1 MSEHEIRHNKASGD
15 WVIFA
20 PARGKRPQD
29 FRQDQDSAPLP
40 EHDPHCPFCPGNE
53 EQLPGIVLQ
62 MDGDPN
68 GWNTR
73 VVPNKFA
80 ALSRTADTRR
90 YDVGMYT
97 AMPGYGVHEV
107 IIEHPQHNQDMATLP
122 LDDVALVIETYHK
135 RYTQLMQ
142 EHKNMLP
149 LIFRNHGARAG
160 TSLIH
165 PHSQLIVTGFVPN
178 HIRHREEEAQRY
190 YDHYG
195 RCVFCDI
202 LEFEQSAALRIVY
215 ENSSF
220 VAFVPF
226 AADVPFEVW
235 ILPKAH
241 EADFGSIT
249 DPQKRDLAEAL
260 KTVLSRIHNKLN
272 DPDYNYIINTSARY
286 KADEPQL
293 HWYVQIRPRL
303 TTRAGFEIGSGIS
316 INPSIPEEDAQF
328 LRQT

>member
-1 MSEHEIRHNKASGD
+1 MSDHEIRQNKASGE

-20 PARGKRPQD
+20 PARGKRPRD
-29 FRQDQDSAPLP
+29 FSQQAAKSSLP
-40 EHDPHCPFCPGNE
+40 EHEANCPFCVGNDNM
-53 EQLPGIVLQ
+53 LPGILLQ
-62 MDGDPN
+62 MDEPNN
-68 GWNTR
+68 GWKTR

-80 ALSRTADTRR
+80 ALSSTADTRR

-97 AMPGYGVHEV
+97 AMPGYGIHEV
-107 IIEHPQHNQDMATLP
+107 IIEHPQHNQDISTMP
-122 LDDVALVIETYHK
+122 LDDVKLVIETYHK
-135 RYTQLMQ
+135 RYLQIMQ

-149 LIFRNHGARAG
+149 LLFRNHGARAG

-190 YDHYG
+190 YDQYG
-195 RCVFCDI
+195 RCVFCDMM
-202 LEFEQSAALRIVY
+202 EFEKSANLRVVF
-215 ENSSF
+215 ENDSF
-220 VAFVPF
+220 LAFVPF

-235 ILPKAH
+235 IMPKQH
-241 EADFGSIT
+241 HADFGEVT
-249 DPQKRDLAEAL
+249 KEQKQNLADAL
-260 KTVLSRIHNKLN
+260 RTLLERIHNKLN

-293 HWYVQIRPRL
+293 HWYLQIRPRL

-316 INPSIPEEDAQF
+316 INPSLPEEDARF
-328 LRQT
+328 LRE